1 MSGCMYCGAYFSA
14 LVSALIASYKVCVC
28 FHGNVLQNALWRKQM
43 KSQVHNL
50 QNLSDETVR
59 GLLESLQLQEVLE
72 QQQKQILDNQERML
86 QQGQEVCSLTCIP
99 VLPTVDTHTSIVQ
112 LLPACRQHVRQPRA
126 TLRRNP
132 QRICTYKHFNALGG
146 IHILVGIVWLGATW
160 FLPAGHFWLMS
171 FYPRVRGTP
180 FTALPG
186 GEAYK
191 CTPLDSR
198 MGESK

>member
-1 MSGCMYCGAYFSA
+1 
-14 LVSALIASYKVCVC
+14 
-28 FHGNVLQNALWRKQM
+28 M

-86 QQGQEVCSLTCIP
+86 QQGQEVCSLTCVP
-99 VLPTVDTHTSIVQ
+99 VLPTVRRHTHTSIVQ
-112 LLPACRQHVRQPRA
+112 LLPVCRRHVRQPRA

-146 IHILVGIVWLGATW
+146 IHILVGIVKCA
-160 FLPAGHFWLMS
+160 
-171 FYPRVRGTP
+171 VRGYMVPASRP
-180 FTALPG
+180 FLAYVILPSWPRDPFHCSPRG
-186 GEAYK
+186 GAYQ

-198 MGESK
+198 MSESK

>member
-1 MSGCMYCGAYFSA
+1 
-14 LVSALIASYKVCVC
+14 
-28 FHGNVLQNALWRKQM
+28 M

-112 LLPACRQHVRQPRA
+112 LLPVCRQHVRQPRA

-171 FYPRVRGTP
+171 FYLVAEGPLSLLSQGGRHTSAPHWIHAWASPNKQVAIEKP
-180 FTALPG
+180 ALTIYGQRTYIQPIVLQEG
-186 GEAYK
+186 VHTIRHFA
-191 CTPLDSR
+191 
-198 MGESK
+198 